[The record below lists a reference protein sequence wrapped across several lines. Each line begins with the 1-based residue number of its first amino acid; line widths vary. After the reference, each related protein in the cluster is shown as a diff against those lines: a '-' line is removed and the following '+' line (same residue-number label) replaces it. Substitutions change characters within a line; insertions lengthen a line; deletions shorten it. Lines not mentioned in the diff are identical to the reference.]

1 MYTYLLINI
10 LVIIVPLVFSFD
22 RKVNFYKS
30 WPALFPAMALT
41 GALFIAWDAI
51 FTHFGV
57 WGFNDAY
64 LIGVQLAGLPLE
76 EWLFFITV
84 PYASVFSYRVLNEYL
99 PLKPHP
105 VMQRFISYGLLL
117 MMIGA
122 ALVFYDR
129 IYTVLTFSLTATFVL
144 IAEWFLKSSNLIKI
158 YRVYLI
164 ILVPFLIVNGIL
176 TGTGLDEPVVWYN
189 NAENMTF
196 RLFTIPPED
205 IFYGFLLIGL
215 NIILMERFQKKM
227 S

>member
-1 MYTYLLINI
+1 
-10 LVIIVPLVFSFD
+10 
-22 RKVNFYKS
+22 
-30 WPALFPAMALT
+30 
-41 GALFIAWDAI
+41 
-51 FTHFGV
+51 
-57 WGFNDAY
+57 
-64 LIGVQLAGLPLE
+64 
-76 EWLFFITV
+76 
-84 PYASVFSYRVLNEYL
+84 
-99 PLKPHP
+99 
-105 VMQRFISYGLLL
+105 MQRFISYGLLL